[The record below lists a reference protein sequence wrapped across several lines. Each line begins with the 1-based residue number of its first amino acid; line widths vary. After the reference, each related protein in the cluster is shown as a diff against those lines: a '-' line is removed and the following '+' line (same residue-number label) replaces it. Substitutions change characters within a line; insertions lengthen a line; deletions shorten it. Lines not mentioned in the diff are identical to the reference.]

1 MEKQVS
7 KRGRSSKDYSTILSK
22 VLDEKDPS
30 SCLVTFFSWTEK
42 KIFRQLSSKFM
53 SCVNNNLMSIVLN
66 IPCLVKSVND
76 FWSNMGILQ
85 KTSLIIDGHNQ
96 PRVFDYHTFQVEK
109 LQTVVFLD
117 LEDTSVRD
125 ITNLDKCPNLE
136 HLNISSTLV
145 TNLDVVHKLLKL
157 ENLKA
162 NCLSLSTIEPL
173 RSSKLKKLQ
182 LMDIDTLEDVSSLGS
197 CSDLE
202 YLSLDGSSCN
212 SIFWNSEYLCLLW
225 DSLINLNLSGTEVT
239 DITSLRQAKNLKI
252 LKLDE
257 LKLRTLEPISS
268 CLNLKELS
276 LLNNTISDI
285 SYLENLQKLESLDIR
300 GCDQLEDL
308 SPLNNC
314 ISLVSLEIDEE
325 YVSIFPNVFLN

>member
-1 MEKQVS
+1 MNHFIS
-7 KRGRSSKDYSTILSK
+7 KRSRPSKDYSTILSK

-30 SCLVTFFSWTEK
+30 STLLTFFSWTEK
-42 KIFRQLSSKFM
+42 KLFRQLSSKFM

-76 FWSNMGILQ
+76 FWSKMSILQ

-96 PRVFDYHTFQVEK
+96 PRVFDYQTFIVEK

-125 ITNLDKCPNLE
+125 ITNLDKCPNLKY
-136 HLNISSTLV
+136 LNISSTLV
-145 TNLDVVHKLLKL
+145 TNLDVVHNLLQL
-157 ENLKA
+157 ENLQA

-182 LMDIDTLEDVSSLGS
+182 LMDIDTLEDVSPLGS
-197 CSDLE
+197 CSNLV

-212 SIFWNSEYLCLLW
+212 SIFWNSGYLCLLW
-225 DSLINLNLSGTEVT
+225 DSLIDFNLSGTEIT

-252 LKLDE
+252 LKLND

-268 CLNLKELS
+268 CLNLKRLS
-276 LLNNTISDI
+276 LVNNSIWDI
-285 SYLENLQKLESLDIR
+285 SHLKNLQKLESLDIR
-300 GCDQLEDL
+300 GCYQLEDL

-314 ISLVSLEIDEE
+314 ISLVSLQIDEE
-325 YVSIFPNVFLN
+325 YVSIFPNIFLN